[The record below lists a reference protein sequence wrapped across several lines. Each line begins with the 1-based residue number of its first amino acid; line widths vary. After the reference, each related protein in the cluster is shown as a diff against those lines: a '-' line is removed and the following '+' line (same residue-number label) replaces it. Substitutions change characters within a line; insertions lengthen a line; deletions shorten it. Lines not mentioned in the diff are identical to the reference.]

1 MKNRTKPKPKFEIQ
15 TFFTIRGKHSFLAI
29 SPKSERGKCESTVL
43 TDFVVLEVLRVSI
56 PRPQGRPCAAT
67 AAAATAL
74 FRGNVKETT
83 KRSSGQ
89 NWVSTILIIGFVATL
104 FSLALATPGNATFYT
119 KYVPSACYG
128 NKAQGTRI
136 AAASDSLWGGGKIC
150 GKTFNVTCTG
160 PTNPVPHPCTGKS
173 IVVKIVDHCP
183 GCGGTLDLSK
193 EAFSTIANPVA
204 GVININYVQ

>member
-83 KRSSGQ
+83 KRSS
-89 NWVSTILIIGFVATL
+89 VLRSSLLFREFTVYFDVYSTSFAR
-104 FSLALATPGNATFYT
+104 
-119 KYVPSACYG
+119 C
-128 NKAQGTRI
+128 
-136 AAASDSLWGGGKIC
+136 C
-150 GKTFNVTCTG
+150 
-160 PTNPVPHPCTGKS
+160 
-173 IVVKIVDHCP
+173 
-183 GCGGTLDLSK
+183 
-193 EAFSTIANPVA
+193 
-204 GVININYVQ
+204 